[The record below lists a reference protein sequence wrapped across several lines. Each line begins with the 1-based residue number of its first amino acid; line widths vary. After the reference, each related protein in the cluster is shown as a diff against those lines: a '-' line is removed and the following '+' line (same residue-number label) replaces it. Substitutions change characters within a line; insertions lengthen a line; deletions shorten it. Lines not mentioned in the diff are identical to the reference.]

1 MTCRAMFTHSGKPND
16 VFAALKSSDPQDE
29 AEYRFLLYLARD
41 GMYLPDYALCQ
52 WCRKLHSPFFS
63 TASGGSW
70 SDLVID
76 SSQRRPCEQFTAW
89 ASEDRFSPVLPSR
102 LHYNSVMA
110 VMLSHQIR
118 QRCSSSTDSII
129 PRRWPLLTPSALDH
143 DETITGQGY
152 RIRVLHTFAIPP
164 SGVYKDNLL
173 VKSEKL
179 IHLRKR
185 QTDAAVM
192 ESITQLTD
200 AMMDISD
207 HISGWGGF
215 NDSGWEEP
223 DPSHSIC
230 LHKGSDGGHTWLSR
244 FPRVF
249 MPPSLLSSSSSSSNS
264 KKKILTQSQCLG
276 NWSSWPPKLWSNGR
290 IVSCRVCF
298 TDFALSFV
306 RGPASEV
313 TGAGGSGGS
322 INVCVMTTSTQ
333 LARQRI
339 ASYGAELHVVG
350 EFWDLSWEHG
360 RKLADERGGALLHP
374 FADEA
379 TIAGQGTIGLEI
391 LEDMPDVETVVI
403 SIGGGGLIAGIAEAI
418 KQRKPGCRIVGV
430 EAAGCP
436 TLYESRKAG
445 HPVMMQDVVT
455 NVPILAARATAPINF
470 EIIKRCVD
478 ELVLV
483 PEDEPILAAEWMWR
497 NTGLAVEL
505 GAATAAAAV
514 LNGHINIAAGEK
526 TVVVLCGSGN
536 DGLGLKA

>member
-1 MTCRAMFTHSGKPND
+1 MQPTAYTDAAARILGHVRRTPLVPAAPSTRKGDGAGLWFKPECLQVSGSFKARGAFNSVLSLP
-16 VFAALKSSDPQDE
+16 E
-29 AEYRFLLYLARD
+29 AVRD
-41 GMYLPDYALCQ
+41 RGVV
-52 WCRKLHSPFFS
+52 
-63 TASGGSW
+63 TASGGNFGAA
-70 SDLVID
+70 I
-76 SSQRRPCEQFTAW
+76 AY
-89 ASEDRFSPVLPSR
+89 A
-102 LHYNSVMA
+102 
-110 VMLSHQIR
+110 
-118 QRCSSSTDSII
+118 
-129 PRRWPLLTPSALDH
+129 
-143 DETITGQGY
+143 GQQ
-152 RIRVLHTFAIPP
+152 L
-164 SGVYKDNLL
+164 GV
-173 VKSEKL
+173 
-179 IHLRKR
+179 
-185 QTDAAVM
+185 
-192 ESITQLTD
+192 
-200 AMMDISD
+200 
-207 HISGWGGF
+207 
-215 NDSGWEEP
+215 
-223 DPSHSIC
+223 
-230 LHKGSDGGHTWLSR
+230 
-244 FPRVF
+244 
-249 MPPSLLSSSSSSSNS
+249 
-264 KKKILTQSQCLG
+264 
-276 NWSSWPPKLWSNGR
+276 
-290 IVSCRVCF
+290 
-298 TDFALSFV
+298 
-306 RGPASEV
+306 PA
-313 TGAGGSGGS
+313 
-322 INVCVMTTSTQ
+322 NVCVMTTSTQ

-470 EIIKRCVD
+470 EIIERCVD